1 MPSRPSATTTSS
13 GAPTVTT
20 QRATVKPYASSN
32 TTPVTTRRG
41 ANRIAKP
48 VAVRDT
54 RARPTTVEAPKPVKQ
69 VKQVKAVKTVL
80 PRSTTAAA
88 ASHGTRSIKSVEQ
101 LRKTANALPSYDI
114 NDPYAVPVSGKP
126 SARPTFDH
134 RSSYAGPYSPVPE
147 NGRRG
152 SA

>member
-88 ASHGTRSIKSVEQ
+88 ASHVTRSIKTAGQ
-101 LRKTANALPSYDI
+101 LRKTALRSYDPR
-114 NDPYAVPVSGKP
+114 DPYAVPLPSGKP
-126 SARPTFDH
+126 SFRREDP
-134 RSSYAGPYSPVPE
+134 YAGPNSPEPDD
-147 NGRRG
+147 GRRG